1 MILYFTGTGNS
12 KFVADVLAAMLEDE
26 VVSLN
31 TILKTNA
38 PLVFTST
45 KPFVVVAPIYAWGLP
60 KVVNDMIK
68 SATFKGSKTIYFV
81 PTMGGN
87 SGTTHKRCFALA
99 QQCGLEF
106 RGFRG
111 VLMPPTYIVLFNLP
125 SEERIIEILKA
136 AIVSTKEIAAI
147 IKDNEFLLKQ
157 DHTFLSHLKSGAIN
171 SGFGRYMQSSKS
183 FKISANCNGCGICAQ
198 NCATNNIVIKDGR
211 PVFSDKCINC
221 FSCVHRCPQKAI
233 NVNAKTEQRGRY
245 VCPEYADF
253 IKKYQE

>member
-12 KFVADVLAAMLEDE
+12 KFVADALADLLEDE

-31 TILKTNA
+31 VILKSGA
-38 PLVFTST
+38 PLIFESS
-45 KPFVVVAPIYAWGLP
+45 KPFIVVAPIYAWGLP
-60 KVVNDMIK
+60 KVVNEMIRN
-68 SATFKGSKTIYFV
+68 ATFKGAKSIYFV

-87 SGTTHKRCFALA
+87 SGTTHKRCYALA

-111 VLMPPTYIVLFNLP
+111 VIMPPNYIVLFNLP
-125 SEERIIEILKA
+125 TEERIVEILKSA
-136 AIVSTKEIAAI
+136 LVSVKEIAKI
-147 IKDNEFLLKQ
+147 IKDNDFLLKQ

-171 SGFGRYMQSSKS
+171 SGFGRYMQSSRS
-183 FKISANCNGCGICAQ
+183 FKISESCTGCGICAE
-198 NCATNNIVIKDGR
+198 NCATNNIEIKDGR
-211 PVFSDKCINC
+211 PTFADKCINC

-245 VCPEYADF
+245 VCPEYRDF
-253 IKKYQE
+253 IKNH